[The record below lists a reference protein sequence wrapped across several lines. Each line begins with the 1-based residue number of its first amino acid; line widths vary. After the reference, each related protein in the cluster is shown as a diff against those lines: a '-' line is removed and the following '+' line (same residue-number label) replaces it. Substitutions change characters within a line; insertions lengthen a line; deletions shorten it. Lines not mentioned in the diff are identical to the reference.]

1 MNNEPREKLRE
12 LIVEYGRSL
21 CDDPRRCEALLKD
34 YCGQYK
40 REIFVLIT
48 ALKNRVA
55 DDLIKA
61 PTGVPQ
67 VMILARLV
75 KRLEDELAMT
85 AEAAQWAV
93 ESWVLALAAVTLD
106 EDSYRQAVP
115 FFKQAVQHFAQAAT
129 DAKQAVKLLIDAML
143 GAGLEPSII
152 AKMKP
157 HALRFIQEM
166 QSGKIDLTEAPA
178 VPPRASVALPTTPV
192 LKPLSVFRD
201 RLRDGSTGPAMIV
214 IPAGG
219 FWMGSPDNEVER
231 EDNER
236 RHRVLITRPFAIG
249 QYAVTVKEYDH
260 FCEDQRKTKPEYA
273 VWDRGNSL
281 VIRGNRPVINVDW
294 FDALTYARWL
304 SVQTGQNY
312 RLPTEAEW
320 EYAARAGTETAF
332 WWGNDISPDQA
343 NYHGDFTYHY
353 GLEGIYRKQT
363 VPVDQFEPNPWGL
376 YQVHGNV
383 YEWTGSQYDE
393 NYGGVENQ
401 YANEKYSGPLAVR
414 GGHWDTDPGCLRS
427 ACRARLYPYIRF
439 NIQGFR
445 LARSL

>member
-48 ALKNRVA
+48 AQKNRVA

-61 PTGVPQ
+61 PIGVPQ

-93 ESWVLALAAVTLD
+93 ESWVLALAAVTFD

-115 FFKQAVQHFAQAAT
+115 FFKQAVQHFAQAVT

-143 GAGLEPSII
+143 GAGLDPSII

-157 HALRFIQEM
+157 HALRFIQEV

-178 VPPRASVALPTTPV
+178 ALPAPPV
-192 LKPLSVFRD
+192 LKPLSIFHD
-201 RLRDGSTGPAMIV
+201 RLRDGSAGPAMIT

-219 FWMGSPDNEVER
+219 FCMGSPESEAER
-231 EDNER
+231 KNRER
-236 RHRVLITRPFAIG
+236 RHWVKIEQPFAIG
-249 QYAVTVKEYDH
+249 QYAVTFDEYDL
-260 FCEDQRKTKPEYA
+260 FCVAEHKAKLQDEG
-273 VWDRGNSL
+273 WG
-281 VIRGNRPVINVDW
+281 RGNRPVINVSW
-294 FDALTYARWL
+294 VDALDYTEWL
-304 SVQTGQNY
+304 SAQTGQNY

-332 WWGNDISPDQA
+332 WWGNGISPNQA
-343 NYHGDFTYHY
+343 NYKWDSW
-353 GLEGIYRKQT
+353 KT
-363 VPVDQFEPNPWGL
+363 VPVDQFQPNPWGL

-383 YEWTGSQYDE
+383 WELTGSRYDE
-393 NYGGVENQ
+393 NYGGAEMLSVNKITGG
-401 YANEKYSGPLAVR
+401 YLAVR
-414 GGHWDTDPGCLRS
+414 GGSWGYEPSAGRS
-427 ACRARLYPYIRF
+427 AFRF
-439 NIQGFR
+439 WASPTNLDYDLSFR
-445 LARSL
+445 LARSFR

>member
-1 MNNEPREKLRE
+1 MNNEPREKLCE

-34 YCGQYK
+34 YCGKYK

-48 ALKNRVA
+48 AQKNRVA
-55 DDLIKA
+55 DDLLKA
-61 PTGVPQ
+61 PAGVPQ

-115 FFKQAVQHFAQAAT
+115 FFKQAVQHFAPAAT

-178 VPPRASVALPTTPV
+178 VPPRASVAQPTPPV
-192 LKPLSVFRD
+192 LKPLSVFHD
-201 RLRDGSTGPAMIV
+201 RLRDGSAGPAMIV
-214 IPAGG
+214 IPASG
-219 FWMGSPDNEVER
+219 FWMGSPESEAER
-231 EDNER
+231 KNRER
-236 RHRVLITRPFAIG
+236 RHFVKIEQPFAIS
-249 QYAVTVKEYDH
+249 QLAVTFAEYDR
-260 FCEDQRKTKPEYA
+260 FCADRIRTKPEDES
-273 VWDRGNSL
+273 WGRGS
-281 VIRGNRPVINVDW
+281 RPVINVSW
-294 FDALTYARWL
+294 VDALDYTEWL
-304 SVQTGQNY
+304 SAQTGQKY

-332 WWGNDISPDQA
+332 WWGNDISPAQA
-343 NYHGDFTYHY
+343 NYNGHCTY
-353 GLEGIYRKQT
+353 
-363 VPVDQFEPNPWGL
+363 PVDLFQPNPWGL

-383 YEWTGSQYDE
+383 WELTGSRYDE
-393 NYGGVENQ
+393 NYGGAEMLSVNKITGG
-401 YANEKYSGPLAVR
+401 YLAVR
-414 GGHWDTDPGCLRS
+414 GGSWGYEPSAGRS
-427 ACRARLYPYIRF
+427 AFRF
-439 NIQGFR
+439 WASPTNWDYDLSFR
-445 LARSL
+445 LARSFR